1 MSFDRVNRQEPRPPS
16 SIILPLLS
24 ALKTTPC
31 PLFCRSL
38 GAAGVIMVQG
48 CEGSKMA
55 ESYKPPPKKGDRVH
69 YMTVD
74 EYLRYEQSSEQK
86 HEYVSGYVFAMTG
99 ARQAHEIV
107 CGNLFSLVRTHLRGS
122 GCRAFQSN
130 MKVKIATA
138 DIFYYPDLVVTC
150 EPYEPESV
158 MVQKPCLIGEVHSPS
173 TKHIDRR
180 EKLVAY
186 TQIESLREYLMVSP
200 NKYRIELVRKNA
212 DGEWESTV
220 YGKD

>member
-1 MSFDRVNRQEPRPPS
+1 
-16 SIILPLLS
+16 
-24 ALKTTPC
+24 
-31 PLFCRSL
+31 
-38 GAAGVIMVQG
+38 
-48 CEGSKMA
+48 
-55 ESYKPPPKKGDRVH
+55 
-69 YMTVD
+69 MTVD

-220 YGKD
+220 YGKDDIVTLNSMPEPLEIPVSEFYADIQLTPMVEESDEDDEYLPPPHRLQPPDK